1 MAYAP
6 CGAKGLKKKKVGA
19 EVAPVKAKKVKQP
32 EPESESS
39 SEESSDEATTP
50 VKAVVKA
57 KNAKAVPQK
66 QPEPESSSEEDS
78 DEDESEPKNGK
89 AAGNGKAAAKAAGN
103 GDKADSNDDSNEE
116 DSEDEKPAFPTPK
129 ANAKGAAPAKAQQK
143 KPAADESSE
152 EDSDDDDDGEEEKPQ
167 AKKAAAQKS
176 AKAQPAKKAAADD
189 DDDDES
195 SDDDDD
201 NDDSEDDSDEESD
214 DSEEEA
220 PAPKVVKGKQPVPAK
235 KPAKV
240 PAKLTVVVS
249 NVKGVEDAQLK
260 KFFKKKGIKV
270 KEIRRTDK
278 KTVAVDLLE
287 AGDVAKAVALS
298 GQEVG
303 GKALKIDSASSA
315 AAPKKQ
321 EKQAK
326 KRPVPADDD
335 DEEEEEDDDDDDDEE
350 EESAAAGGKRKKS
363 DDAGAA
369 MKKPKLDESATEAV
383 PTLFVGNL
391 NADTTEDAV
400 KKFFKKGGVKVKEVR
415 KIEKK
420 RFGYVDLKSED
431 DVEAAL
437 ALSGQELEGNEIKVE
452 QAKPKDKSFEK
463 SPPQQR
469 GMQQN
474 RPQRDA
480 SDDTRTLFV
489 KGLADSVTESTLQ
502 EFFSKAEQVR
512 LPQKDG
518 YHKGFAYI
526 VFPDAET
533 AESVLSEKQGADL
546 EGNALYLDHT
556 GSKSSFK
563 PRERDSFGGRGG
575 GRGGFGGDRAKSTG
589 ERGST
594 NVLFVKNLSFH
605 LDEEGLKDSFPN
617 ATSARIAKFPD
628 TQKPKGF
635 GFVEFGSPDEAA
647 KAYDEMQNSE
657 IDGRQ
662 VEAEEVVVAAEE
674 DSAAA
679 EEASVAGEDTVTEEV
694 VGASVAEEVDVEVLA
709 TAAEVAGEALVP
721 THLLAE
727 TAMERIPMI
736 VTLLAALLSTSC
748 VNAEDI
754 RTVEGLPMT
763 FYAQDGDVVIELRE
777 LTSLQKT
784 QAFVFAVEQIN
795 KNPAILPNLTLGF
808 AIADDCSKDTTAMAR
823 ALHFVQ
829 TRLNWT
835 YVSIVYSAGSY
846 GSQGLRAV
854 TRAMEDTGACLASVI
869 EVHQDFKKEHF
880 TWVGS
885 DALAGSLQDFKD
897 FEQLVQ
903 GTITVNIHTKTSI
916 SFNRYFQSLTSRNCT
931 NPWFR
936 DFLEASYNCSFTS
949 SGKNSNTCP
958 EDLSFDQSSYKPE
971 FTTSLIIDAVNVYA
985 HALDSLLSGCNSS
998 SESDLRDCFR
1008 GEELFP
1014 AILRTSFDGESGPI
1028 RFDSGGDGETTYT
1041 IQTLARLQD
1050 GTYDLLEV
1058 GRWDMR
1064 SQILQAWNPDDITW
1078 REELLVDVDGNPVK
1092 IPRCERCPSNT
1103 SFTWPDPDTRTRC
1116 DPIPPSNAG
1125 LLHSTGPAVPCADVV
1140 LLGVAVTVLSVYAR
1154 NDRHHLIRAS
1164 GRPLC
1169 YVAMAGV
1176 ICSCFGVMFF
1186 APNVTWVSCTA
1197 SHVMFHLAFTV
1208 SYAPMVTAE
1217 DEVKKVMAVKDVE
1230 GRMVMAEEQTEED
1243 EGERAETGWRDTRVQ
1258 L

>member
-1 MAYAP
+1 MP
-6 CGAKGLKKKKVGA
+6 TKSTKKNKGA

-152 EDSDDDDDGEEEKPQ
+152 EDSDDDDD
-167 AKKAAAQKS
+167 
-176 AKAQPAKKAAADD
+176 
-189 DDDDES
+189 
-195 SDDDDD
+195 
-201 NDDSEDDSDEESD
+201 DSDEESD

-326 KRPVPADDD
+326 KRPVP
-335 DEEEEEDDDDDDDEE
+335 
-350 EESAAAGGKRKKS
+350 AGGKRKKS

-709 TAAEVAGEALVP
+709 TAAEVAGEALVRGRSSFGEP
-721 THLLAE
+721 
-727 TAMERIPMI
+727 
-736 VTLLAALLSTSC
+736 
-748 VNAEDI
+748 
-754 RTVEGLPMT
+754 
-763 FYAQDGDVVIELRE
+763 Q
-777 LTSLQKT
+777 
-784 QAFVFAVEQIN
+784 N
-795 KNPAILPNLTLGF
+795 K
-808 AIADDCSKDTTAMAR
+808 
-823 ALHFVQ
+823 
-829 TRLNWT
+829 
-835 YVSIVYSAGSY
+835 
-846 GSQGLRAV
+846 
-854 TRAMEDTGACLASVI
+854 
-869 EVHQDFKKEHF
+869 KK
-880 TWVGS
+880 
-885 DALAGSLQDFKD
+885 K
-897 FEQLVQ
+897 
-903 GTITVNIHTKTSI
+903 
-916 SFNRYFQSLTSRNCT
+916 
-931 NPWFR
+931 
-936 DFLEASYNCSFTS
+936 
-949 SGKNSNTCP
+949 
-958 EDLSFDQSSYKPE
+958 
-971 FTTSLIIDAVNVYA
+971 
-985 HALDSLLSGCNSS
+985 
-998 SESDLRDCFR
+998 
-1008 GEELFP
+1008 
-1014 AILRTSFDGESGPI
+1014 
-1028 RFDSGGDGETTYT
+1028 FDSDSE
-1041 IQTLARLQD
+1041 
-1050 GTYDLLEV
+1050 
-1058 GRWDMR
+1058 
-1064 SQILQAWNPDDITW
+1064 
-1078 REELLVDVDGNPVK
+1078 
-1092 IPRCERCPSNT
+1092 
-1103 SFTWPDPDTRTRC
+1103 
-1116 DPIPPSNAG
+1116 
-1125 LLHSTGPAVPCADVV
+1125 
-1140 LLGVAVTVLSVYAR
+1140 
-1154 NDRHHLIRAS
+1154 
-1164 GRPLC
+1164 
-1169 YVAMAGV
+1169 
-1176 ICSCFGVMFF
+1176 
-1186 APNVTWVSCTA
+1186 
-1197 SHVMFHLAFTV
+1197 
-1208 SYAPMVTAE
+1208 
-1217 DEVKKVMAVKDVE
+1217 
-1230 GRMVMAEEQTEED
+1230 
-1243 EGERAETGWRDTRVQ
+1243 
-1258 L
+1258 

>member
-1 MAYAP
+1 
-6 CGAKGLKKKKVGA
+6 
-19 EVAPVKAKKVKQP
+19 
-32 EPESESS
+32 
-39 SEESSDEATTP
+39 
-50 VKAVVKA
+50 
-57 KNAKAVPQK
+57 
-66 QPEPESSSEEDS
+66 
-78 DEDESEPKNGK
+78 
-89 AAGNGKAAAKAAGN
+89 
-103 GDKADSNDDSNEE
+103 
-116 DSEDEKPAFPTPK
+116 
-129 ANAKGAAPAKAQQK
+129 
-143 KPAADESSE
+143 
-152 EDSDDDDDGEEEKPQ
+152 
-167 AKKAAAQKS
+167 
-176 AKAQPAKKAAADD
+176 
-189 DDDDES
+189 
-195 SDDDDD
+195 
-201 NDDSEDDSDEESD
+201 
-214 DSEEEA
+214 
-220 PAPKVVKGKQPVPAK
+220 
-235 KPAKV
+235 
-240 PAKLTVVVS
+240 
-249 NVKGVEDAQLK
+249 
-260 KFFKKKGIKV
+260 
-270 KEIRRTDK
+270 
-278 KTVAVDLLE
+278 
-287 AGDVAKAVALS
+287 
-298 GQEVG
+298 
-303 GKALKIDSASSA
+303 
-315 AAPKKQ
+315 
-321 EKQAK
+321 
-326 KRPVPADDD
+326 
-335 DEEEEEDDDDDDDEE
+335 
-350 EESAAAGGKRKKS
+350 
-363 DDAGAA
+363 
-369 MKKPKLDESATEAV
+369 
-383 PTLFVGNL
+383 
-391 NADTTEDAV
+391 
-400 KKFFKKGGVKVKEVR
+400 
-415 KIEKK
+415 
-420 RFGYVDLKSED
+420 
-431 DVEAAL
+431 
-437 ALSGQELEGNEIKVE
+437 
-452 QAKPKDKSFEK
+452 
-463 SPPQQR
+463 
-469 GMQQN
+469 
-474 RPQRDA
+474 
-480 SDDTRTLFV
+480 
-489 KGLADSVTESTLQ
+489 
-502 EFFSKAEQVR
+502 
-512 LPQKDG
+512 
-518 YHKGFAYI
+518 
-526 VFPDAET
+526 
-533 AESVLSEKQGADL
+533 
-546 EGNALYLDHT
+546 
-556 GSKSSFK
+556 
-563 PRERDSFGGRGG
+563 
-575 GRGGFGGDRAKSTG
+575 
-589 ERGST
+589 
-594 NVLFVKNLSFH
+594 
-605 LDEEGLKDSFPN
+605 
-617 ATSARIAKFPD
+617 
-628 TQKPKGF
+628 
-635 GFVEFGSPDEAA
+635 
-647 KAYDEMQNSE
+647 
-657 IDGRQ
+657 
-662 VEAEEVVVAAEE
+662 
-674 DSAAA
+674 
-679 EEASVAGEDTVTEEV
+679 
-694 VGASVAEEVDVEVLA
+694 
-709 TAAEVAGEALVP
+709 
-721 THLLAE
+721 
-727 TAMERIPMI
+727 MERIPMI

-763 FYAQDGDVVIELRE
+763 FYAQDGDVVIGATFPIHQYSEHSPCGTELRE

-829 TRLNWT
+829 TVPSSGHVTSARAAGSGQNSTTGQQTTVTFFQPASTGSPSQAPLAGLGNMSHDGARITMEGFPGLDVVGVVGTESSPSTIHMASVLSLFHVPMLSYIATSPLLSNREKFPYFARIVPSDSNQGKVIATVLQRLNWT

-869 EVHQDFKKEHF
+869 EVHQDFKKEQYDRIVTQLQQTPRAQAVVLFADLATCRNLFGAVARTNSQNSF

-1092 IPRCERCPSNT
+1092 IPRSACSPECGVGEEAVEQPQARVTLTSPRCCWKCERCPSNT

-1208 SYAPMVTAE
+1208 SYAPMVVRSYVIYRLHQSKSSQRRRESESEARSRADSRGRGE
-1217 DEVKKVMAVKDVE
+1217 ESHGGE
-1230 GRMVMAEEQTEED
+1230 GRRGKDGDGGRTDRGGRRGTGGDRMERHQGPTVKCQGIFTAVFILTQAGLASLSHVMNPDDVMTWMPSLSKRYVVTACVHKAIHGCPWASVSVTFNLLLLVTCAYLGFRTRRVQANFHESRWLSLGVFSASITWAIVLLTHLQVSAPHLDSLLLSVFMMLNAVIVLSCVFAPKLYAVYFMDPVTSPLGSRD
-1243 EGERAETGWRDTRVQ
+1243 SRETGSTTWRGLSRARRVAPATLDTIAPLKNATFEGSRTENDAVREAKAGRGDSSIIVPSTSGVVHRAGPTYA
-1258 L
+1258 LKP